1 MPKLPLSKL
10 QQAWLQEACP
20 LPGFCS
26 LVFLRVRTLLFL
38 TRLPW
43 VDWDLT
49 HSCCL
54 LHLMCSI
61 PLPGWLFLSWTAV
74 PPSLSLRAYLGP
86 PSAHSIY
93 RKFQMGKND
102 SDSVLDI
109 TALRLHRTR
118 LGLSLGTHCFVFFCV
133 SEASSPPLLY
143 QLTPKQFVPTYSP
156 PRRAALH
163 LLRLS
168 RVSKTSLHPPLP
180 LPSHSSA
187 FKLNKIKW

>member
-20 LPGFCS
+20 LPGSCS

-49 HSCCL
+49 HSHCL
-54 LHLMCSI
+54 LHLVCSI

-74 PPSLSLRAYLGP
+74 APSLSLRAYLGP
-86 PSAHSIY
+86 RSAHSIY
-93 RKFQMGKND
+93 RKSQMGKND
-102 SDSVLDI
+102 SDSLLDI

-118 LGLSLGTHCFVFFCV
+118 LGLLLGAHCFVFFCV
-133 SEASSPPLLY
+133 SEASSPPSFTS
-143 QLTPKQFVPTYSP
+143 TPPNSLCPPT
-156 PRRAALH
+156 
-163 LLRLS
+163 
-168 RVSKTSLHPPLP
+168 PLP
-180 LPSHSSA
+180 ATLP
-187 FKLNKIKW
+187 FIC